1 LLSEKPSRYSENA
14 MTVRVL
20 YRQDQDTWVATSPD
34 VPGWTVVANTYPDA
48 HRLAED
54 GVRFALERDDLIV
67 EHYVPA
73 GVAVAA

>member
-1 LLSEKPSRYSENA
+1 LPSKMPSRYSDPV
-14 MTVRVL
+14 MIIRVL

-34 VPGWTVVANTYPDA
+34 VPHWTAVADSYPEA

-54 GVRFALERDDLIV
+54 GVRFALERDDLTI